1 MTAFALIT
9 GVIFRSPVQKTSK
22 AGKPYTTCTVKAGSD
37 DNAGGDFWNVLSFSE
52 SGQLEL
58 LRLEVGDAVSVR
70 GKMKV
75 ETYVANDGTTKI
87 SRSIF
92 ADAALGLRPAPR
104 ERKPKAPAGSQ
115 AADALV
121 KQSIIP
127 PSGERDADETGIIAA
142 GIDANGHGKTV
153 SKARNAAV
161 TRVTPGKVTGKDGST
176 DKPAPSFYDDEI
188 PF

>member
-1 MTAFALIT
+1 MTAFALIA
-9 GVIFRSPVQKTSK
+9 GVIFRPPVQKTAKS
-22 AGKPYTTCTVKAGSD
+22 GKLFTTCTVKAGAD

-58 LRLEVGDAVSVR
+58 LRLNVGDAVSVR
-70 GKMKV
+70 GKLKI

-104 ERKPKAPAGSQ
+104 ERKAKAPPAGSK
-115 AADALV
+115 AADFPV
-121 KQSIIP
+121 KQSILP
-127 PSGERDADETGIIAA
+127 DA
-142 GIDANGHGKTV
+142 
-153 SKARNAAV
+153 SL
-161 TRVTPGKVTGKDGST
+161 
-176 DKPAPSFYDDEI
+176 DDEI